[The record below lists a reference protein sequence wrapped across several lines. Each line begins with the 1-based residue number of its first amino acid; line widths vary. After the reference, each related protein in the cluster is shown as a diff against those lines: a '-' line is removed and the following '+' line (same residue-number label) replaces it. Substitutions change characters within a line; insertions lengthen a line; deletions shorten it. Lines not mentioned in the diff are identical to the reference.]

1 MNKLRPYN
9 ELRKLQNRFDELQK
23 QYDKLYEE
31 NQRMHKELKNEKVN
45 IRLILR

>member
-31 NQRMHKELKNEKVN
+31 NQRMRKKLKK
-45 IRLILR
+45 

>member
-31 NQRMHKELKNEKVN
+31 NQRMLKK
-45 IRLILR
+45 LKK